1 MFKNPKTTRPN
12 VISLGL
18 LFRWAKRLTRSSA
31 KEEHCR
37 LPSVAGRSAA
47 DAVRSNTRRARTK
60 QKVNVP
66 GTVRPLPGVPVGGAK
81 YSSDMEPGAKEPDFA
96 ARNSHSSRSGAREI
110 HYRCAACRAERCHE
124 RCHHGMSREKAHG
137 ETRYDETKRQQIIFG
152 PIHRSTALLHRTI
165 RCLRPVRT
173 FSW

>member
-1 MFKNPKTTRPN
+1 MRPI
-12 VISLGL
+12 VIQFWPALSLGQAFNKIL
-18 LFRWAKRLTRSSA
+18 G
-31 KEEHCR
+31 KEEHCC

-81 YSSDMEPGAKEPDFA
+81 YSSDMQPGAKEPDFA

-110 HYRCAACRAERCHE
+110 HYRCAACRADRCHE
-124 RCHHGMSREKAHG
+124 RCHHRMSREKARG